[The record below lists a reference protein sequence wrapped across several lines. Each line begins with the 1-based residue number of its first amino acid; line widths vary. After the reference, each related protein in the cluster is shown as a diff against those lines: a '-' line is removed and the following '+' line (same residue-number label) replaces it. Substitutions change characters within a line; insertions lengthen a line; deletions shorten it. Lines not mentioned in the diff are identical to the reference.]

1 MINRDDIMERKDEFL
16 ARKDELLAR
25 KDELRLRFVE
35 KVDDPI
41 VDGAIAMSLVGAGVG
56 TIIANLIRGKRSVWS
71 YLLPAAFVLGGVAV
85 LGGGAFSRRSTR
97 IGAAE
102 ETVRAEL
109 SRLDPLARARILKDM
124 ASEAMMPFMRH
135 AHD

>member
-1 MINRDDIMERKDEFL
+1 MINRDDLMERKDEFL

-56 TIIANLIRGKRSVWS
+56 TIIANLLRGKRSVWS

-124 ASEAMMPFMRH
+124 ASEAMMPFKRH

>member
-56 TIIANLIRGKRSVWS
+56 TIIANLLRGKRSVWS

-97 IGAAE
+97 IGVAE

>member
-1 MINRDDIMERKDEFL
+1 MINREGIIERKEELL

-25 KDELRLRFVE
+25 KDELKSRFIE
-35 KVDDPI
+35 KADDPI
-41 VDGAIAMSLVGAGVG
+41 VDGAIAMSLVGAGAG

-85 LGGGAFSRRSTR
+85 LGGGAVSRRSTR

-102 ETVRAEL
+102 ETVRSEL

-124 ASEAMMPFMRH
+124 ASEAMIPFMRH
-135 AHD
+135 DHN

>member
-1 MINRDDIMERKDEFL
+1 MINRDDLMERKDEFL

-56 TIIANLIRGKRSVWS
+56 TIIANLLRGKRSVWS

-135 AHD
+135 AHH

>member
-1 MINRDDIMERKDEFL
+1 MITREDIIGRKDEL
-16 ARKDELLAR
+16 LTRKDELLAR
-25 KDELRLRFVE
+25 KDELRSRFVE
-35 KVDDPI
+35 KADDPV

-56 TIIANLIRGKRSVWS
+56 TIIANIVRGKRSVWS
-71 YLLPAAFVLGGVAV
+71 YLLPVAFVLGGIAV
-85 LGGGAFSRRSTR
+85 LGGGAVSRRSTR

-124 ASEAMMPFMRH
+124 AGEALSPFNRH
-135 AHD
+135 VHN